1 MKKQLTS
8 QNSPEIADPSVLTQ
22 LRPKRIMRIEDVENA
37 VGFKR
42 AYIYRLIRQNK
53 FPQRIRIGIRA
64 VGWDSD
70 SIHAW
75 IEERSNAPLY

>member
-1 MKKQLTS
+1 MNRQLTPKNIAGIGDPLMMS
-8 QNSPEIADPSVLTQ
+8 QH
-22 LRPKRIMRIEDVENA
+22 RPKRIMRIEDVENA

-64 VGWDSD
+64 VGWDAD
-70 SIHAW
+70 LINAW
-75 IEERSNAPLY
+75 IDERANAPLF